1 MKKRLIPA
9 LSIGIVVIL
18 IGSLA
23 YAADKRKTAKSLDR
37 NADNIREEEA
47 LTAELLKAV
56 EGKEQKLQDTGDTVK
71 DDVNRLNDIKGP
83 LASSK

>member
-9 LSIGIVVIL
+9 LSIGIVVLL

-23 YAADKRKTAKSLDR
+23 YAADKRKSAKSMDR
-37 NADNIREEEA
+37 NADTIHEEEA

-56 EGKEQKLQDTGDTVK
+56 EEKDPTLQDAGDTVNV
-71 DDVNRLNDIKGP
+71 DADMLNDIKGP
-83 LASSK
+83 LASTK